1 MKRVKIILLV
11 FMLLSLTGCTTYLKD
26 SNNKAV
32 KYAVTGQNLPAN
44 IVCQPKDKAI
54 LKIYAQNK
62 VDISKLPACNNFK
75 LNDGSYEGLWNS
87 FFIKPL
93 AWLILKIGTFLHSY
107 GLSLIIVAFLI
118 RLALYPV
125 TKGTT
130 VQSEKMGEAKPE
142 IDRIELKYKNKKS
155 QEEMMQKSQETMA
168 VYKKY
173 NINPLSS
180 CIFAFLQLPL
190 LFAFL
195 EAINRVPAIFE
206 DNFLGLQL
214 GTTPLTAIMERG
226 QFYYLIII
234 AILAVVTV
242 FSMKMN
248 KTPTTGDANKQM
260 EFMNKFMYIFIP
272 VISLTMST
280 ALSLY
285 WITSST
291 FTIFQN
297 LFVKRRK
304 K

>member
-1 MKRVKIILLV
+1 MKKIKLILIL
-11 FMLLSLTGCTTYLKD
+11 FMMFSLTGCTTYLKD
-26 SNNKAV
+26 SNNKAI
-32 KYAVTGQNLPAN
+32 KYEVTGQNLPEN
-44 IVCQPKDKAI
+44 IVCKPKDKEI
-54 LKIYAQNK
+54 IKIYIKNK
-62 VDISKLPACNNFK
+62 VDISKLPSCDNFK
-75 LNDGSYEGLWNS
+75 LNDGKYEGLWNS

-93 AWLILKIGTFLHSY
+93 AWLILKIGTFLRSY
-107 GLSLIIVAFLI
+107 GLALIIVAFLI

-130 VQSEKMGEAKPE
+130 LQTEKMNEAKPE
-142 IDRIELKYKNKKS
+142 IDRIELKYKNKKT
-155 QEEMMQKSQETMA
+155 QEDMMQKSQETMA

-214 GTTPLTAIMERG
+214 GTTPLTAILGRG
-226 QFYYLIII
+226 QFYYLIIV
-234 AILAVVTV
+234 AVLAVVTV
-242 FSMKMN
+242 FSMKGN
-248 KTPTTGDANKQM
+248 KTPTTGDASKQM

-272 VISLTMST
+272 VISLSMST
-280 ALSLY
+280 ALSIY

-297 LFVKRRK
+297 MFVRRRK